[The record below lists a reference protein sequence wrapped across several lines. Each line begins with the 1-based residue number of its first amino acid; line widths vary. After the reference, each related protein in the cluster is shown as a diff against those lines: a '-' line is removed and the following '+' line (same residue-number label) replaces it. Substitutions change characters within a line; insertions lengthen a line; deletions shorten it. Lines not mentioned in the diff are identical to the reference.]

1 MFAVALL
8 LVVGIFAA
16 LHFYLAK
23 KICGGLRYF
32 FPRLPLY
39 AVLIPFGLLLILF
52 FCGLLARGLLQA
64 VGACVM
70 GVFFV
75 FLEAALFSDGLFL
88 LLYPLTRQR
97 LQKALRRALSAGL
110 AVALTLVFSAVGFL
124 AAGQVSVTE
133 YRLSETPSLRIAFFS
148 DLHLGAAGS
157 EERLERIV
165 RAVNEQKPDVVLIGG
180 DIFDSDFTKIA
191 DPDRAAAHLAGLES
205 RYGTFACAGNHDAG
219 ETVPQML
226 AFLEQCGIRLL
237 RDEAVTVEDRF
248 VLVGRR
254 DRSPIGSFDG
264 KERLPMSEIPLPE
277 GDLPV
282 IVLDHNPAE
291 ADTYGSDVRLVLS
304 GHTHKG
310 QIFPA
315 GLVTELLFPID
326 YGLTRFSPAGPQVI
340 VSSGIGYWGM
350 PLRLFTQS
358 ELVFIE
364 L

>member
-1 MFAVALL
+1 VFVIALL

-16 LHFYLAK
+16 CHFYLAK
-23 KICGGLRYF
+23 KLHGGLRCF

-39 AVLIPFGLLLILF
+39 AVLIPFGLLLALF
-52 FCGLLARGLLQA
+52 FCGLTARGLLQA

-75 FLEAALFSDGLFL
+75 FLEASLFSDGLFL
-88 LLYPLTRQR
+88 LLYPLTRRR
-97 LQKALRRALSAGL
+97 LSKALRRALSAGL

-124 AAGQVSVTE
+124 SASRISLTE
-133 YRLSETPSLRIAFFS
+133 YRLSEEPSLRIAFFS
-148 DLHLGAAGS
+148 DLHLGSAGS
-157 EERLERIV
+157 EGRLDRIV
-165 RAVNEQKPDVVLIGG
+165 RAVNAQKPDAVLLGG

-191 DPDRAAAHLAGLES
+191 DPDRAAALLSGLES

-226 AFLEQCGIRLL
+226 DFLEKSKIRLL
-237 RDEAVTVEDRF
+237 RDEAVTVEERF

-264 KERLPMSEIPLPE
+264 TARLPMSEIPLPE
-277 GDLPV
+277 GPLPV

-291 ADTYGSDVRLVLS
+291 ADTYGAGIRLVLS
-304 GHTHKG
+304 GHTHRG

-315 GLVTELLFPID
+315 QLVTGLLFPVD
-326 YGLTRFSPAGPQVI
+326 YGLARFSPEGPQVI

-350 PLRLFTQS
+350 PLRLFTKS
-358 ELVFIE
+358 ELVLIE